1 MCKFNSHRRRG
12 VILYLVLASLAVL
25 IAAAAFSVDVAYM
38 HLVRSQ
44 LRVATDAAARAG
56 AEALHRTQNEH
67 LARLAAKRIARRHVV
82 AGKPLVLQDSEIV
95 LGSVRLD
102 ANGRPRFQPN
112 QQPYDSVMVL
122 GNRTRQSANGA
133 VPLLFG
139 PLLGT
144 RQFEPTMQAVAGKGR
159 PRRDICL
166 VLDRSHSM
174 AFDLSDKEWYY
185 PANAIFER
193 DRRTGQ
199 WILKQWDTQHR
210 TRNGFGGLGDAVDT
224 SGRSLGTNFLY
235 YQCPVHPTL
244 CRWAAL
250 AFASVGFFDALQDTE
265 DEERVGLVSYA
276 SDVTHDFS
284 MTTNYRVL
292 QDSIDARRFAPMPG
306 GTNIAGGIRAGT
318 QMLTRPGATR
328 PNARKVMVLMTDGQW
343 NVGGTP
349 IPAAQEAARQQIVI
363 FTVTFSDQANQR
375 DMKMVAEIT
384 GGQHYHAPTADDLR
398 RIFREIANGL
408 EDLVFVE

>member
-1 MCKFNSHRRRG
+1 MRKSKDPRRSG
-12 VILYLVLASLAVL
+12 VIIILVLAALAVL
-25 IAAAAFSVDVAYM
+25 LAAAAFSVDVAYM

-56 AEALHRTQNEH
+56 AEALYRTQNEQ
-67 LARLAAKRIARRHVV
+67 LARQAARRIARRHIV
-82 AGKPLVLQDSEIV
+82 AGKPLELRDSDIV
-95 LGSVRLD
+95 LGHVRLD
-102 ANGRPRFQPN
+102 SEGRPHFQPN

-122 GNRTRQSANGA
+122 GDRRRGSAGGA

-144 RQFEPTMQAVAGKGR
+144 PRFEPTMRAVAGKGR
-159 PRRDICL
+159 PKRDICL

-193 DRRTGQ
+193 DAKTGQ
-199 WILKQWDTQHR
+199 WKLKTWDTQHR

-244 CRWAAL
+244 CRWATL

-265 DEERVGLVSYA
+265 DEERVGLVTYA
-276 SDVTHDFS
+276 TDVTSDFF

-292 QDSIDARRFAPMPG
+292 QDHIDARRFAPMPG

-328 PNARKVMVLMTDGQW
+328 PNARKVMLLMTDGQW

-349 IPAAQEAARQQIVI
+349 IPAAQEAARQGIVI

-375 DMKMVAEIT
+375 DMKTVAQVT
-384 GGQHYHAPTADDLR
+384 GGEHYHAPTAQDLR

-408 EDLVFVE
+408 EALVFVE